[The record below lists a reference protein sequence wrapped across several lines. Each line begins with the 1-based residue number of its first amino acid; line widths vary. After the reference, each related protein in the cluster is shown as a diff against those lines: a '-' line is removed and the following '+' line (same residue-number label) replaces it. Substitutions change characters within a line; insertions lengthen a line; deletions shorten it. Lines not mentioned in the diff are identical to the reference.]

1 MLLLYQIAQS
11 SSGIVVGTG
20 NKVEDFGVG
29 FYTKYGDGGVDIYPI
44 ADLTKSEVRA
54 LAKELGIIDEILTA
68 KPTDGSWEDDRTDE
82 DQLGLTYEQLE
93 NAMTDENSIYR
104 EKYLEIRTRNLHKM
118 MPIPVCKIGDKL
130 KNS

>member
-1 MLLLYQIAQS
+1 MLLYQIAQS

-29 FYTKYGDGGVDIYPI
+29 FYTKYGDGGVDISPI
-44 ADLTKSEVRA
+44 ADLTKSEVRT
-54 LAKELGIIDEILTA
+54 LSKELGIIDGILTA
-68 KPTDGSWEDDRTDE
+68 KPTDGLWEDDRTDE

>member
-1 MLLLYQIAQS
+1 MLLYQVAQS

-29 FYTKYGDGGVDIYPI
+29 FYTKYGDGGVDISPI

-54 LAKELGIIDEILTA
+54 LARELGIIEEILAA
-68 KPTDGSWEDDRTDE
+68 KPTDGLWEDDRTDE

>member
-1 MLLLYQIAQS
+1 
-11 SSGIVVGTG
+11 
-20 NKVEDFGVG
+20 
-29 FYTKYGDGGVDIYPI
+29 
-44 ADLTKSEVRA
+44 VRS
-54 LAKELGIIDEILTA
+54 LAKELSIINDILTA
-68 KPTDGSWEDDRTDE
+68 KPTDGLWEDDRTDE